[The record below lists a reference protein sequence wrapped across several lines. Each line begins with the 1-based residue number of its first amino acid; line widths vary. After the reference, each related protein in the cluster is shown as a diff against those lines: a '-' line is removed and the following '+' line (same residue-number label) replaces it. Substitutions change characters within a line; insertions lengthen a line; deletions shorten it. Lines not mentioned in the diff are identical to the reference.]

1 LTGSQSFFMLWHSD
15 DLVLGRTGRWSFF
28 PPVAVPQPA
37 RSGHMYVVGK
47 TGKGKSK
54 FLEWCLY
61 QDIAS
66 GRGCGVIDPHSDLI
80 ADLLVLLYSSNHLE
94 SEAAR
99 NRIIYLNPADH
110 THVIPFNVLAVAG
123 EPYRIAQNV
132 IEAFHRTW
140 PGSLAAAPHF
150 DNVMLHSLLLL
161 IQAKLTLIHLPRLL
175 LDNPFRTGLLEQNGD
190 KALHSFF
197 TERYDQWGKDAP
209 AMREST
215 LNKVTALSLNPH
227 LKFMLGQQE
236 NRLDFRRMMDEG
248 QVLLADLGH
257 CDEESQ
263 RLFGSLITT
272 GIEQAAFSRED
283 VPPAQ
288 RRPWYLAIDEF
299 QDFVSNSVDKGG
311 VKTLSRILSG
321 ARKFGLHLT
330 LAHQNLSQLS
340 PRMRGAVLGNTWTK
354 VILGVSEDDAREIS
368 RWISLGTVDPYEIKH
383 EAKTETQHPV
393 TIPLSEQEHEL
404 ATMLCN
410 QVPRK
415 AIVRDHEGKTRQMW
429 TVPLSHPSHAYTAI
443 SEFRRIWQQRHG
455 NPLAAV
461 EAELAQ
467 LYSTVSEVQ
476 PSRKLAYQLIEA
488 A

>member
-1 LTGSQSFFMLWHSD
+1 MLWHSN
-15 DLVLGRTGRWSFF
+15 DLVLGKTGRWSFF
-28 PPVAVPQPA
+28 PPISIPQNA

-61 QDIAS
+61 QDIAA

-80 ADLLVLLYSSNHLE
+80 ADLLVLLYNTNQLAND
-94 SEAAR
+94 AAR
-99 NRIIYLNPADH
+99 DRIIYLNPADH
-110 THVIPFNVLAVAG
+110 THVIPFNVLAVSG

-140 PGSLAAAPHF
+140 PDSLAAAPHF

-175 LDNPFRTGLLEQNGD
+175 LDDSFRAGLLEQND
-190 KALHSFF
+190 DPALRSFF

-227 LKFMLGQQE
+227 LKYMLGQKE
-236 NRLDFRRMMDEG
+236 NRLDFRRIMDEG

-283 VPPAQ
+283 VQPSK

-299 QDFVSNSVDKGG
+299 QDFVSNSADKGG
-311 VKTLSRILSG
+311 VKTLSRVLSG
-321 ARKFGLHLT
+321 ARKFGLHLL

-354 VILGVSEDDAREIS
+354 VVFGVSEDDAREIS
-368 RWISLGTVDPYEIKH
+368 RWISLGTVDPYEVKY

-393 TIPLSEQEHEL
+393 AIPLSEQEHEL

-415 AIVRDHEGKTRQMW
+415 AIVRDHKGKTRQLW
-429 TVPLSHPSHAYTAI
+429 TIALTHPSHAYTAI
-443 SEFRRIWQQRHG
+443 QDFRRLWQQQNG
-455 NPLAAV
+455 NPLEAV
-461 EAELAQ
+461 EAELKE
-467 LYSTVSEVQ
+467 LYAIASKAKPT
-476 PSRKLAYQLIEA
+476 RKVAYQVVDA
-488 A
+488 T